1 MKISELAHYRE
12 LLESLR
18 PAGVERAIRSEMD
31 DVLETVNRHPSRLP
45 AHLQD
50 LQSARDRA
58 LYAAQ
63 DFDLSLDSMLADLLQ
78 QIKALEPQYLAQS
91 YQWYERAMER
101 DTVDYVLNRRF
112 SISDDRKE
120 YIKSRV
126 MAHSDYH
133 YAGMI
138 IRPGL
143 EDWIEH
149 MVACDP
155 LYVVDTNHDMLA
167 PTKEKFNELYQSR
180 LRYYAIRES
189 DGESMMDQLPTGQ
202 FGFCLAYNFFQYKP
216 FEIMRAYLREIYD
229 KLRPGGVMGMTYNDC
244 DRKGA
249 VELAERS
256 FTCYTPGRLI
266 LAICESV
273 GFVIEQNYRLDAAVN
288 WVELRKPGHLV
299 SLRGGQTLAK
309 IVAKSK

>member
-18 PAGVERAIRSEMD
+18 PSTVDRAIRAEMD
-31 DVLETVNRHPSRLP
+31 NLIDTIRRHPSQMPTR
-45 AHLQD
+45 LQD
-50 LQSARDRA
+50 MQTARNTALSATVQFDQA
-58 LYAAQ
+58 LDQ
-63 DFDLSLDSMLADLLQ
+63 MLCDLLE
-78 QIKALEPQYLAQS
+78 QIKALEPRYLAQS
-91 YQWYERAMER
+91 YQWYEVAQER

-112 SISDDRKE
+112 GITTETRD
-120 YIKSRV
+120 YIQSRV

-133 YAGMI
+133 YPGMV

-143 EDWIEH
+143 EDWVEN

-155 LYVVDTNHDMLA
+155 LYLVDTNHDLFE
-167 PTKEKFNELYQSR
+167 PVKQRFNEIYQNR

-189 DGESMMDQLPTGQ
+189 SEEPMMEALPNDQ
-202 FGFCLAYNFFQYKP
+202 FGFCLAYNFFHYKP
-216 FEIMRAYLREIYD
+216 FEIMRAYLREIYQ
-229 KLRPGGVMGMTYNDC
+229 KLRPGGVLAMTYNDC

-256 FTCYTPGRLI
+256 FTCYTPGRMI

-273 GFVIEQNYRLDAAVN
+273 GFVLEQNYRVDAAVN
-288 WVELRKPGHLV
+288 WVELRRPGQMT
-299 SLRGGQTLAK
+299 SLRGGQSLAK
-309 IVAKSK
+309 IIAKSK